1 MLRMAFLS
9 TSMFLIPTLTL
20 AQSAVDLETWHK
32 ADALMEKV
40 RVADNTQLL
49 DLVAEFEP
57 LVKTDGLSAACQTAI
72 ASMQALASTT
82 VTTDAAAEVPEEMR
96 EGLDAARQ
104 AAEQKLQIERQACL
118 TPSEAPADAMQA
130 DDTGAETDDPA
141 SAQEQ
146 EEASARGALRGI
158 RDQSLAAFEA
168 KDKATLGAL
177 EAVLASMG
185 KDQNLELNCRL
196 AATALARQIKQ
207 YGKALDAKDAD
218 MHKIAMV
225 GAEMAGTAA
234 DSNIEQCE

>member
-20 AQSAVDLETWHK
+20 AQSAVDLEALRK

-40 RVADNTQLL
+40 RVADSTQLL
-49 DLVAEFEP
+49 DFVAEFEP

-82 VTTDAAAEVPEEMR
+82 VTADAAAEVPEEMR

-104 AAEQKLQIERQACL
+104 AAEEKLQIERQACL
-118 TPSEAPADAMQA
+118 TSSET

-141 SAQEQ
+141 NAQEQ
-146 EEASARGALRGI
+146 EETSARSALMGI

-168 KDKATLGAL
+168 KEKATLGAL
-177 EAVLASMG
+177 DAVLAGMG

-218 MHKIAMV
+218 MRKIAMV
-225 GAEMAGTAA
+225 GAEIAGTAF

>member
-1 MLRMAFLS
+1 MFRKAFLS
-9 TSMFLIPTLTL
+9 TAMFLIPTLTL
-20 AQSAVDLETWHK
+20 AQSAVDLETLHK

-40 RVADNTQLL
+40 RAADSTQLL

-72 ASMQALASTT
+72 ASMQSLASTT
-82 VTTDAAAEVPEEMR
+82 VTADAAAEVPEEMR

-104 AAEQKLQIERQACL
+104 AAEQKLQIEREACV
-118 TPSEAPADAMQA
+118 TPGEAPADAKQA
-130 DDTGAETDDPA
+130 DDTGAEADDPA

-146 EEASARGALRGI
+146 EETSVRDALIDIRG
-158 RDQSLAAFEA
+158 QSLAAFEA

-177 EAVLASMG
+177 DTVLAGMG
-185 KDQNLELNCRL
+185 KDQTLELNCRL

-207 YGKALDAKDAD
+207 YAKALDAKDAD

-234 DSNIEQCE
+234 ASNIEQCE